1 MVASRIVRARFS
13 HICIISQKLHEG
25 HDGISAWP
33 HGNTFHARLPFRC
46 LSRSHIC
53 CQCRFFLAIKIMP
66 NEPHCHRIALW
77 NSSSHVPLRSSPL
90 RPERELPFQ
99 VESVNFRQ
107 PSTTLP
113 SYHMMARKIFP
124 NDGCFEVQK
133 WSGVRAV
140 NALSRQQANLLV
152 FSIQIKQFMSF
163 PST

>member
-53 CQCRFFLAIKIMP
+53 CQCRFFLAIKMMP
-66 NEPHCHRIALW
+66 NKPHSHRLSHRLALW

-99 VESVNFRQ
+99 AESINFRQ

-113 SYHMMARKIFP
+113 SYDIDGQEDISIGWMFSSTKIVSL
-124 NDGCFEVQK
+124 D
-133 WSGVRAV
+133 
-140 NALSRQQANLLV
+140 
-152 FSIQIKQFMSF
+152 
-163 PST
+163 